1 MLIQCQFKNSRGDGW
16 TEKTCAYRCDIPV
29 QVGDLVEVPNKDG
42 PKVVRVA
49 EVDVP
54 ETSIASNV
62 LPLLKTVIGPAEYD
76 GTIFDVDPDAPADNV
91 PALPEIEFAENLIVI
106 QQLPI
111 IQDQL
116 RSYRAEVEAKV
127 NEAMSLAVTEDT
139 VKVVKKVKADLN
151 KEAKLLEDRRKQV
164 KTAIMEPYNQFEAT
178 YRECI
183 GDLYTKADKD
193 LKEKIDAVEN
203 SIKDEKKK
211 RVVAYYEEYRASID
225 LQNEEA
231 ADIRKWPM
239 NITKTES
246 EKSIRMRAK
255 AYLDTIRQSLIA
267 IAGGMYPDEMLVE
280 FRMYGDLA
288 KATAIVNERHR
299 KMEEEKQRRE
309 AEAAAKAEREARER
323 EAMAKVDAAMQNQ
336 APPAPAETM
345 APPVQSKPAKDPNQI
360 FPVFAFRL
368 INETRARILSL
379 RKFLDDGGY
388 HYE

>member
-1 MLIQCQFKNSRGDGW
+1 MIIQCQYKNSRGDGW
-16 TEKTCAYRCDIPV
+16 MQKTYAYRCEFPV
-29 QVGDLVEVPNKDG
+29 QVGDLVDVPNKDG
-42 PKVVRVA
+42 TKTVRVA
-49 EVDVP
+49 EINVP

-76 GTIFDVDPDAPADNV
+76 GTLFDGQEGENV
-91 PALPEIEFAENLIVI
+91 PALPDIDFAENIIVI
-106 QQLPI
+106 KQLPVI
-111 IQDQL
+111 EDQL
-116 RSYRAEVEAKV
+116 RSLRAEVEAKV
-127 NEAMSLAVTEDT
+127 NDALSLAVTEET
-139 VKVVKKVKADLN
+139 VKVVKSVRASLN
-151 KEAKLLEDRRKQV
+151 KEAAELDARRKQV
-164 KTAIMEPYNQFEAT
+164 KLAILEPYDRFEAT
-178 YRECI
+178 YRENI
-183 GDLYTKADKD
+183 GDLYRKADAK

-203 SIKDEKKK
+203 GIKDEKKK

-246 EKSIRMRAK
+246 EKSIRLRAK

-309 AEAAAKAEREARER
+309 AEAAAKSEREARER
-323 EAMAKVDAAMQNQ
+323 EAMAKVEAALQR
-336 APPAPAETM
+336 PEPL
-345 APPVQSKPAKDPNQI
+345 APPVQKPAKDPNQI
-360 FPVFAFRL
+360 LTLRFTVTA
-368 INETRARILSL
+368 TRAKLIEL
-379 RKFLDDGGY
+379 RNFLKDGGY
-388 HYE
+388 QYE